1 MSIKEFEQW
10 CVYRNM
16 NGPLDNTTKVCEYI
30 KHLTF
35 ATLKIAGDK
44 KINIEDLELFV
55 QRDKELQRPATEEEI
70 INMMKMLNS

>member
-10 CVYRNM
+10 CVYRNVY
-16 NGPLDNTTKVCEYI
+16 GPLDNTAKVCEYI

-35 ATLKIAGDK
+35 TTLKIAGDK

-55 QRDKELQRPATEEEI
+55 QKEKEEKYATTDDL
-70 INMMKMLNS
+70 LNLFDNL